1 MNVLIVDDNLITAT
15 VLEDTLRE
23 NNFDAVAVNDAEE
36 ALYHLRE
43 NPQVQL
49 VMVDL
54 MMPGMDGFQLI
65 RKIKDN
71 PDWETIPIVVC
82 SALGDIETVKTIASL
97 GCKHYVLKP
106 PTEEELLRKIDQAME
121 SGISPIDHQN
131 KTMAKLGL
139 DEVAYQKAA
148 TALAKI
154 VHQRMESLR
163 AQMEKPPKT
172 GIQIELGDIAEGA
185 TLFNAKRLLRV
196 LERFQLKGRPSR
208 KVSRSGWK
216 LLMKELTILQ
226 RSLQPKQSTWTYSI

>member
-23 NNFDAVAVNDAEE
+23 NNFDAVAVNDGEE
-36 ALYHLRE
+36 ALYHLAE

-71 PDWETIPIVVC
+71 PEWEGIPIVVC

-97 GCKHYVLKP
+97 GCKHYILKP
-106 PTEEELLRKIDQAME
+106 PTEEELLRKIDQAMA
-121 SGISPIDHQN
+121 SGISPIDHQS
-131 KTMAKLGL
+131 KTMARLGL
-139 DEVAYQKAA
+139 DESGYQKAA

-154 VHQRMESLR
+154 VHLRMESLH
-163 AQMEKPPKT
+163 AQLERPPKT
-172 GIQIELGDIAEGA
+172 GIQLELSDIAEGA
-185 TLFNAKRLLRV
+185 ALFGAKRMLKTLS
-196 LERFQLKGRPSR
+196 RFQVKGGEAR
-208 KVSRSGWK
+208 KITRTDWK
-216 LLMKELTILQ
+216 LLLKELTILQ
-226 RSLQPKQSTWTYSI
+226 RSLQPRQSTWSYSI